1 MSIDLKNYFTIFL
14 DNKMLDTLEK
24 AQNYLKQYRNTKLDN
39 YTLSQ
44 SRNLS
49 MSLLLYRFKDDM
61 NTGPVFID
69 LVRNMILAILRNE
82 NNKNILID
90 KYLIEFEIWKL
101 NDLDNLIIEI
111 ASIYYNLLE
120 TRKSIMVNKN
130 TENEWIPHID
140 AMIKKIEER
149 CTFINIL
156 DKVKTTIE
164 NFENQK
170 SEIVMSILNK
180 AYWDK
185 IEEDLN
191 KNDLLLFYN
200 NMEELKN
207 NFKSILPKK
216 DQTELKTL
224 NDYFDL
230 DYIKQLI
237 IHNLYSKDN
246 LISLFNYL
254 INTLQKWDS
263 LEFSKIYNDEKNT
276 TLEIIELLE
285 LNKSIRICMERI
297 CILTQNFK
305 NRKLVWEKILNNN

>member
-24 AQNYLKQYRNTKLDN
+24 AQNYLKPYRNTKLDN
-39 YTLSQ
+39 YSLAQ

-49 MSLLLYRFKDDM
+49 MSLLLYRFKEDM

-69 LVRNMILAILRNE
+69 LVRNMILAILRNDD
-82 NNKNILID
+82 NKNILIN
-90 KYLIEFEIWKL
+90 KYFNEFEIWKL

-111 ASIYYNLLE
+111 AGTYYNLLE
-120 TRKSIMVNKN
+120 TKKSIMLNKN
-130 TENEWIPHID
+130 TAEEWVPHID
-140 AMIKKIEER
+140 GMIKKIEER
-149 CTFINIL
+149 CFFINIL
-156 DKVKTTIE
+156 DKVKSVIYK
-164 NFENQK
+164 FESQK
-170 SEIVMSILNK
+170 SEIVLSMLNK

-191 KNDLLLFYN
+191 KNDLLLFYS

-207 NFKSILPKK
+207 NVKSILPKK
-216 DQTELKTL
+216 DQKEFKTL

-237 IHNLYSKDN
+237 NKNLYSKDN

-254 INTLQKWDS
+254 IQTLQKWDS
-263 LEFSKIYNDEKNT
+263 AEFSKIYENEKNAI
-276 TLEIIELLE
+276 LEIIEPLD

-297 CILTQNFK
+297 CILTENFK
-305 NRKLVWEKILNNN
+305 NRKLAWEKILHDN